1 MSTEKVYT
9 PGEDRLNVITHG
21 TGFIVAILAS
31 FILLNK
37 GYREGIQLRFIC
49 YLVYCFGLITL
60 YLASTLFHSAKDP
73 AWRKRLNIFDHS
85 AIYVLIAGTYT
96 PITLLSIKGTW
107 GLIIFCIAWTLAL
120 VGIILKLF
128 FTGRYSKIS
137 TLTYVL
143 MGWLI
148 IIAIKPL
155 INSMAVQGLLWLL
168 AGGFFYTIGAV
179 LYQKKSMKYNHAIFH
194 VLVLLGSMC
203 HYIVILNY
211 TN

>member
-1 MSTEKVYT
+1 MSTEKIYT
-9 PGEDRLNVITHG
+9 AAEDRLNVITHG
-21 TGFIVAILAS
+21 IGFIVALFAS

-37 GYREGIQLRFIC
+37 GFREGMQLRFIS
-49 YLVYCFGLITL
+49 YVIYCFGLITL

-73 AWRKRLNIFDHS
+73 EWRKRLNIFDHS
-85 AIYVLIAGTYT
+85 AIYILIAGTYT
-96 PITLLSIKGTW
+96 PITLLVMKGTW
-107 GLIIFCIAWTLAL
+107 GLVILCIVWPLAL
-120 VGIILKLF
+120 VGIVLKFF

-143 MGWLI
+143 MGWVI

-155 INSMAVQGLLWLL
+155 INSMAIPGLLWLL
-168 AGGFFYTIGAV
+168 AGGIFYTIGAI
-179 LYQKKSMKYNHAIFH
+179 LYQRKTMKYNHAIFH
-194 VLVLLGSMC
+194 VFVLLGSIC

>member
-1 MSTEKVYT
+1 MSTEKIYT
-9 PGEDRLNVITHG
+9 ATEDRLNVITHG
-21 TGFIVAILAS
+21 IGFIVALFAS

-37 GYREGIQLRFIC
+37 GFREGIHLRFIC
-49 YLVYCFGLITL
+49 YLIYCFGLITL

-73 AWRKRLNIFDHS
+73 VWRKRLNIFDHA
-85 AIYVLIAGTYT
+85 AIYLLIAGSYT
-96 PITLLSIKGTW
+96 PITLLLIKGTW
-107 GLIIFCIAWTLAL
+107 GLVIFCIVWTLAL
-120 VGIILKLF
+120 VGIGLKFF

-143 MGWLI
+143 MGWVI

-155 INSMAVQGLLWLL
+155 IDCMVIKGLLWLL
-168 AGGFFYTIGAV
+168 AGGIFYTIGAI
-179 LYQKKSMKYNHAIFH
+179 LYQRKSMKYNHAIFH
-194 VLVLLGSMC
+194 VFVLLGSFC